1 MKKKFVRV
9 MLFGAL
15 TLAVSTAV
23 TSCKDYDDDIKNLQE
38 QINTITSTNPVS
50 TEDMKTA
57 IASAISTL
65 QTKLETAI
73 AGKADNQA
81 VKDLLETVTA
91 LQTALD
97 NKADASTI
105 QTLGDKITALSKE
118 VNSIKGDLGTKQQ
131 ELEAKVN
138 DLAEQL
144 ANAASS
150 ADIERLAGELA
161 TAKTELDSV
170 KKMAENNAAAIV
182 EIQSSITELK
192 ALEGRI
198 AALEEFNKNVATQN
212 DLASYVESSEL
223 NGLID
228 TEVVKLLEDNGSI
241 AAYVK
246 GVVEGQIS
254 TAVDAI
260 NNTIGGVDSK
270 LSTLSTAFDDYKATQ
285 SSAYTTVTNNIAT
298 LKSYTDAITA
308 ALTNGNY
315 QDFAAVLTKISELET
330 SYNSCVTT
338 TNLGEKVDAY
348 LKTVLSNANTE
359 FGALSLKVKALEN
372 QIQSVAYIPE
382 FEDGRVEFI
391 SFFYGDKL
399 VAQAEPIQVRFRIS
413 PITAVAKFTENYTAT
428 FEGTEVKT
436 RGVAED
442 YAIEKTEVDEKT
454 GIVTFTLSTQTQTSY
469 AISLN
474 LTAKKTDENL
484 TNINSNY
491 FPVISDYRNI
501 TNVEVVSPS
510 KSLSTIYCDNEKST
524 IDYATNATLKY
535 TGTNRAGGSVEGTVE
550 NSSFVVT
557 YGLKEEDNWEDY
569 QIGNGEEN
577 VGVLSLKVYGS
588 SATAGKMVT
597 PKATVTMNYADG
609 TKAATYETEF
619 AKVTS
624 EVSTVK
630 TANVASTALA
640 SGAEF
645 NAGKDQIFPIELT
658 PANYTNLGITKE
670 QYEALSESSFALVND
685 EKAVRFAFY
694 TGEDATPNQ
703 LAIIVPKGIVAGSYP
718 VEDLVIN
725 ITEVQKIKLTAA
737 AVTVQVT
744 ANYTFAYDTNIA
756 STQGEVE
763 LLPTF
768 TPSDKPE
775 KVEFNFDLSSAFS
788 NYDAVKEA
796 ATKAGA
802 SIKFSLVDPEVAG
815 VVINGTNVTVNN
827 KYEGAAN
834 TPIEIIAEVIAK
846 NSDNADVKLSPVN
859 TGELSITLTDISG
872 EWKITDMPTEL
883 AIGSDKLDDSFN
895 LVEKAE
901 WVAYNGKTIWKGGSV
916 VNKDWGVSPLT
927 IFGFEAPVIELSS
940 ASDEKYATLKDG
952 VLTLTPAGKLL
963 KGVDIAV
970 KVTVASHWGTIS
982 NGITTITV
990 KVDNTKK
997 SSEITFP

>member
-1 MKKKFVRV
+1 

-118 VNSIKGDLGTKQQ
+118 VNSIKGDLATKQQ

-170 KKMAENNAAAIV
+170 KEMAENNAAAIV
-182 EIQSSITELK
+182 EIQSSIAKLE

-212 DLASYVESSEL
+212 DLASYVESSAL

-228 TEVVKLLEDNGSI
+228 TEVVKLLGDNGSI
-241 AAYVK
+241 AVYVK

-254 TAVDAI
+254 TAVATINDAI
-260 NNTIGGVDSK
+260 GAVDSK
-270 LSTLSTAFDDYKATQ
+270 LSTLSKAFDGYKTQ
-285 SSAYTTVTNNIAT
+285 QSEAYQKVTSNIAT
-298 LKSYTDAITA
+298 LQGYTDAITA
-308 ALTNGNY
+308 ALTKGNY
-315 QDFAAVLTKISELET
+315 QDFAAVLTQISDLKT
-330 SYNSCVTT
+330 SYSSCVTT
-338 TNLGEKVDAY
+338 SNLGKEVDAY
-348 LKTVLSNANTE
+348 LKEVLSSADTQ

-372 QIQSVAYIPE
+372 QIQSVTYIPE

-391 SFFYGDKL
+391 SFFYEDKL

-640 SGAEF
+640 NGAEF
-645 NAGKDQIFPIELT
+645 NAGKDQIFPIVLT
-658 PANYTNLGITKE
+658 PADYTSLGITKE
-670 QYEALSESSFALVND
+670 QYEALSKSSFALVND

-725 ITEVQKIKLTAA
+725 ITEVQKIELIAA

-744 ANYTFAYDTNIA
+744 ANDYTFVYDANIA
-756 STQGEVE
+756 DQGNVE

-940 ASDEKYATLKDG
+940 TSDEKYATLKDG